1 MEFLIE
7 NLGID
12 RSDCF
17 PGYGKGTYDGCVYGI
32 GNTEKDALDDA
43 IFILAQC
50 IELTEEI
57 ELSLNEE
64 IHGMDFGETTV
75 AEELELSE
83 EEQEKINE
91 SGIGCY
97 FHVGIKWR
105 KTPIK

>member
-7 NLGID
+7 KLGID

-17 PGYGKGTYDGCVYGI
+17 PGYGLGPDSHYDGCVYGI

-50 IELTEEI
+50 VELNDVIETQ
-57 ELSLNEE
+57 LNEE

-105 KTPIK
+105 A